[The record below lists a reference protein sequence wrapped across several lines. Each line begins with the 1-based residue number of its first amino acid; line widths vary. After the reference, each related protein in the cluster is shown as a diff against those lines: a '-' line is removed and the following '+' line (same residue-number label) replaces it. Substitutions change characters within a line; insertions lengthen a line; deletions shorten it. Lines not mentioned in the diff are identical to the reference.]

1 MTKRDLI
8 MERALELFSEHG
20 FEATSV
26 QQITERCGISKG
38 AFYLYFK
45 SKDELI
51 LCIIDQFMSGFVAD
65 LEHTVTFCQNKES
78 LLYDFLLVTFTKF
91 REQADFAKIF
101 LKEQVFSFS
110 EELIHTLKFYRSAFN
125 RLLFSVIQKQYAR
138 LKPDM
143 QLELFFTMK
152 GLIKSYT
159 ELILFEQYPAEL
171 ELICRGMIEK
181 ADIMAKHASIA
192 SLPEEYFQ
200 TVRIEPE
207 VDKETVVAL
216 LEDVARENED
226 DPLARESAEL
236 LLEDL
241 ENPKFSEAIST
252 GLLKNISNT
261 RSGKWAA
268 YLYRQLI
275 KKIANN
281 QGS

>member
-1 MTKRDLI
+1 MTKRELI
-8 MERALELFSEHG
+8 MERALELFAENG

-51 LCIIDQFMSGFVAD
+51 LSIIERFMSGFIAD
-65 LEHTVTFCQNKES
+65 LEHTVTFSRNKGN

-110 EELIHTLKFYRSAFN
+110 EELIHTLKFYQSAFC
-125 RLLFSVIQKQYAR
+125 RLLFSVIQKRYAH

-143 QLELFFTMK
+143 QLELFFTMN
-152 GLIKSYT
+152 GLIKSYA
-159 ELILFEQYPAEL
+159 ELIFFEQYPAEL
-171 ELICRGMIEK
+171 ERICRAMVEK

-192 SLPEEYFQ
+192 SLSEEYFQ
-200 TVRIEPE
+200 TVHIKPE
-207 VDKETVVAL
+207 IDKETVAAL
-216 LEDVARENED
+216 LEDVARENEE
-226 DPLARESAEL
+226 DPLVRESAEL
-236 LLEDL
+236 LLKDL
-241 ENPKFSEAIST
+241 ENPKFTEAIT
-252 GLLKNISNT
+252 AGLLNNISNT

-268 YLYRQLI
+268 YMYRQFLQQ
-275 KKIANN
+275 KK
-281 QGS
+281 